1 VSAPPLVN
9 APAPDTGRLEFP
21 ERHEGEGERVG
32 SAQTTARTDDPHPD
46 ESVGPLERGFAV
58 LRALAAAPEG
68 RLRTSELTRGTGL
81 ARSTVD
87 RVAATLV
94 ELGYLRAEGDDGRDL
109 VLAPPAARLGGA
121 YLRSSGLHRLL
132 APLAEQLSA
141 QLEESVSLAVPDR
154 ESVRFVVQVKRRR
167 ALSVAFRVGDA
178 LPAERCAPGAIF
190 AQGWDEE
197 GFAAWEARVEDDPD
211 YETFSALPTHH
222 ARRDAVAGFPG
233 RVEEARRHG
242 WAEDDQLIEQGLIA
256 LAVPVHDPEGEPV
269 CALSVVSHTSRQSID
284 SLRETALG
292 PALDAAARMSER
304 LAAAAAPCAPGAAPG
319 GAPAAE
325 PAIDPTAA
333 AKEQLGPDYLQS
345 LARGISV
352 LSALG
357 ADRRGLTLA
366 EAAAATGLP
375 RATARR
381 SLLTA
386 VRLGYAANDGQR
398 FRILPRVLELGY
410 ARLDRLSLGEIAEPH
425 LRRLVQTVHESASA
439 AVLDGEDIRYV
450 ARVAANRIMSVD
462 IMVGTRFPAFATSMG
477 RVLLADLPAQARE
490 RFLDAARIKPL
501 TRHTTTDP
509 AALLEILDGVA
520 REGYALV
527 DQELEEG
534 LRSMAVPVRDPAG
547 AVVAA
552 VNVSMHAGRTG
563 AEQARTEVLPA
574 LRAAAQAVSAD
585 LAVLAG
591 SDGGPA

>member
-1 VSAPPLVN
+1 MGWVA
-9 APAPDTGRLEFP
+9 DT
-21 ERHEGEGERVG
+21 
-32 SAQTTARTDDPHPD
+32 AARADGPHPD

-58 LRALAAAPEG
+58 LRALAAAPDG

-94 ELGYLRAEGDDGRDL
+94 ELGYLRAEGDGRDL
-109 VLAPPAARLGGA
+109 VLAPAAARLGTA
-121 YLRSSGLHRLL
+121 YLRGSGLPALL

-167 ALSVAFRVGDA
+167 ALSVTFRVGDA

-190 AQGWDEE
+190 AQGWDEAD
-197 GFAAWEARVEDDPD
+197 FAAWHARVEQDPD
-211 YETFSALPTHH
+211 YETFPALPTHRAQH
-222 ARRDAVAGFPG
+222 DAVAGFAE
-233 RVEEARRHG
+233 RVEDARRFG

-256 LAVPVHDPEGEPV
+256 LAVPVHDAQGEPV

-292 PALDAAARMSER
+292 PALDTAARMSER
-304 LAAAAAPCAPGAAPG
+304 LATAATGAA
-319 GAPAAE
+319 GATAATTADDSPPAEAGQTGQA
-325 PAIDPTAA
+325 PPSDPTAA
-333 AKEQLGPDYLQS
+333 AKEQLGPGYLQS

-352 LSALG
+352 LSVLG

-386 VRLGYAANDGQR
+386 VRLGYAASDGQR
-398 FRILPRVLELGY
+398 YRILPRVLELGH
-410 ARLDRLSLGEIAEPH
+410 ARLDRLSLGEIAAPH
-425 LRRLVQTVHESASA
+425 LRRLVGTVHESAST

-462 IMVGTRFPAFATSMG
+462 IMVGTRFPAYATSMG
-477 RVLLADLPAQARE
+477 RVLLAGLPEDARR
-490 RFLDAARIKPL
+490 RFLVRTRLRPL
-501 TRHTTTDP
+501 TQHTTTD
-509 AALLEILDGVA
+509 AATLLGILDGVE
-520 REGYALV
+520 RDGFALV

-534 LRSMAVPVRDPAG
+534 LRSIAVPVHDPAG

-563 AEQARTEVLPA
+563 AEQARGVVLPA
-574 LRAAAQAVSAD
+574 LRAAALAIEAD
-585 LAVLAG
+585 LALLAG
-591 SDGGPA
+591 PGDRAD